1 MRHAF
6 LACATVLALTTA
18 AAPARAQ
25 QSVTIYRCT
34 DSTGAV
40 TVQNDR
46 ACPKGTTQDKRVLAG
61 IPTAPPPPTLRRIV
75 AATPQTPPTAPPASA
90 TAAASASTTAV
101 IVAAP
106 RAAPPRLFECR
117 AFDGTLSL
125 GESADATERCVPMAS
140 TGLDGNP
147 ETAAGQACE
156 VRADTCT
163 EITAADLCT
172 RWQQR
177 LRDAQTA
184 ERFGNDAGR
193 AAAMGEIDRARLVL
207 RESTCAAE

>member
-1 MRHAF
+1 MRF
-6 LACATVLALTTA
+6 VLLACATTLALATGA
-18 AAPARAQ
+18 GPASAQ

-46 ACPKGTTQDKRVLAG
+46 PCPKGTTQDKRVMAG
-61 IPTAPPPPTLRRIV
+61 VATAPPPSTLRRIV
-75 AATPQTPPTAPPASA
+75 AGTPAAPSTPAAPVASAPVILTAP
-90 TAAASASTTAV
+90 
-101 IVAAP
+101 
-106 RAAPPRLFECR
+106 RLAPPDLFECR
-117 AFDGTLSL
+117 AFDGTVSL
-125 GESADATERCVPMAS
+125 AESNEPTLRCAPLTS

-147 ETAAGQACE
+147 ALGAGQSCE
-156 VRADTCT
+156 QRSDTCT
-163 EITAADLCT
+163 AITAADLCT

-177 LRDAQTA
+177 LRDAQAA

-193 AAAMGEIDRARLVL
+193 VAALADIDRAQRVL